1 MRATTIMLLAIGALI
16 LAHWAHG
23 KPTVNPKMVVEL
35 AFALIVIAALD
46 QGDTEPVARGFAW
59 LFLAAV
65 LLSNGSVLTALA
77 GAGGPAPKKGK

>member
-1 MRATTIMLLAIGALI
+1 MRATTIMLLAIGALV

-23 KPTVNPKMVVEL
+23 KPTVSPKMVVEL

-59 LFLAAV
+59 LFLAGPGRKV
-65 LLSNGSVLTALA
+65 MRLLGVKAEQ
-77 GAGGPAPKKGK
+77 P